1 MARDLI
7 SSDTAIKAAIKRGDA
22 RVSDGGG
29 LYLLV
34 HVKGKVA
41 PAWRFDYSIVAKRK
55 TLSLGTY
62 PDTSLALA
70 RRNVEAFRKMIAEG
84 VDPSEARKAKKT
96 ALIEM
101 QLQAERAD
109 LGLPPLGSFEGVAR
123 EFHAT
128 RKARWSAQYFERWIE
143 RLEKDLF
150 PRLGRSP
157 IGDITNKELLAALR
171 LVEARGALE
180 TAHNLRQHAS
190 QVFVYG
196 IATGA
201 CERNPAAD
209 LQGTLKEFNVKSA
222 AALTDPKA
230 VGGLMRVIAAYAGSP
245 ITRGALVLSALLFQR
260 PGNIRTMAWADVDL
274 EAGMWSIPSADMKRT
289 VKAKLTGRPHLVPLA
304 TQAVAVLRDLK
315 PLTGHGHY
323 VFPSALGGG
332 RPMSENT
339 TNTALRR
346 AGIGADEMVAH
357 GFRAMA
363 RTLLVERLNA
373 HPDVVEAQLAHSK
386 SGPLGAA
393 YDRAEFI
400 AQRRILMQSWAD
412 YLDKLREDVDD
423 RVLIEA

>member
-7 SSDTAIKAAIKRGDA
+7 ASDATIKSAIKRGDA
-22 RVSDGGG
+22 RVGDGDG

-34 HVKGKVA
+34 HVKGRVA
-41 PAWRFDYSIVAKRK
+41 PAWRYDYTFETKRK

-62 PDTSLALA
+62 PDTGLALA
-70 RRNVEAFRKMIAEG
+70 RRNADAFRKMIAEG
-84 VDPSEARKAKKT
+84 LDPSEARKAKKT

-101 QLQAERAD
+101 QLQSERAD
-109 LGLPPLGSFEGVAR
+109 AGLPPIGSFEAVSR

-128 RKARWSAQYFERWIE
+128 RKARWSPQYFDRWIE

-150 PRLGRSP
+150 PRLGREPLS
-157 IGDITNKELLAALR
+157 DITNKALLAALR
-171 LVEARGALE
+171 AVEARGALE

-209 LQGTLKEFNVKSA
+209 LQGTLREFNVKSA
-222 AALTDPKA
+222 AALTEPKA
-230 VGGLMRVIAAYAGSP
+230 VGGLMRVISAYAGSP

-274 EAGMWSIPSADMKRT
+274 ESGMWSIPSTDMKRT

-304 TQAVAVLRDLK
+304 RQAIAVLRDLQ
-315 PLTGHGHY
+315 PLTGHGKY
-323 VFPSALGGG
+323 VFPSMLGGG

-339 TNTALRR
+339 VNTALRR
-346 AGIGADEMVAH
+346 AGVSADEQVAH

-363 RTLLVERLNA
+363 RTMLVERLNA

-400 AQRRILMQSWAD
+400 AQRRSMMQAWAD
-412 YLDKLREDVDD
+412 YLDKLRDGGDAP
-423 RVLIEA
+423 LLEAA